1 MAQDI
6 GSGDFVTK
14 IPSLSD
20 DADIQ
25 EALRL
30 YHYGDEFEPTKS
42 MVYHLGRIEQAA
54 RSSDVT
60 DINTVT
66 ENENNLDK
74 FTDTGFFVQS
84 SNTNAN
90 SGQLYPK
97 INNIAYAGLLKVVA
111 FGSTEATKIVYQ
123 EYHLSGGSQN
133 IVFWRNR
140 FPSGAGV
147 YTWSDWK
154 QLVDTNHTHD
164 DRYYQRTQIFNPDN
178 ADDATALGYTKA
190 QANGKFLT
198 LNNLPASSPVGSI
211 MLWPTNTPPTG
222 WLICDGSEVSRGENA
237 DLFNAIGIT
246 YGFGNGSSTFNLPDL
261 RSRVPVG
268 RDERDAD
275 FDALNDKGGA
285 KTHTLT
291 SSEMP
296 SHTHAGPN
304 HSHSFSGSG
313 SASSYTY
320 AGSSIRMRQDNNFYH
335 GFSDRSFTIRI
346 SGNTSSASG
355 TTGSAG
361 GNAAHNNM
369 QPYVVLNY
377 IIKSI
382 P

>member
-1 MAQDI
+1 MSQDI
-6 GSGDFVTK
+6 GAGDYVTK

-25 EALRL
+25 EALKL

-42 MVYHLGRIEQAA
+42 MVYHLARIEAA
-54 RSSDVT
+54 ALSSDVV

-66 ENENNLDK
+66 ENANNLNN
-74 FTDTGFFVQS
+74 FINTGFFIQPS
-84 SNTNAN
+84 DANAT
-90 SGQLYPK
+90 SGQNYPK
-97 INNIAYAGLLKVVA
+97 INNVGYAGSLKVVA
-111 FGSTEATKIVYQ
+111 FGSTDATKIVYQ
-123 EYHLSGGSQN
+123 EYHLSGSNQN
-133 IVFWRNR
+133 TVFWRNR
-140 FPSGAGV
+140 FPNQSSQYV
-147 YTWSDWK
+147 WSDWK

-164 DRYYQRTQIFNPDN
+164 DRYYQRAQVFNPSN
-178 ADDATALGYTKA
+178 ADDPSALGYTKS
-190 QANGKFLT
+190 QADGKFLT
-198 LNNLPASSPVGSI
+198 LNNLPASSPVGSM
-211 MLWPTNTPPTG
+211 MLWPTNTAPTG
-222 WLICDGSEVSRGENA
+222 WLICDGREVSRGENA
-237 DLFNAIGIT
+237 DLFNVIGIT
-246 YGFGNGSSTFNLPDL
+246 YGFGNGSTTFNLPDL

-268 RDERDAD
+268 RDERDSS
-275 FDALNDKGGA
+275 FDALAQTGGA

-291 SSEMP
+291 TSEMP

-335 GFSDRSFTIRI
+335 GFSDRSFTVRI

-361 GNAAHNNM
+361 SNGAHNNM